1 MEYKVL
7 KCEDYTEH
15 LDFSFYIN
23 KCEDE
28 SGNIVYRLLARKKG
42 SKIECVLFENAIFI
56 AFAQINEEIKSFLMR
71 EIKIILDNK
80 LLNLKLNIRYG
91 IAKYNDYFEV
101 VDFHGNN
108 SYIAHLGDF
117 DNNYDAMTD
126 NIINYLEDLA
136 LNERLNTK

>member
-1 MEYKVL
+1 MKYKVL
-7 KCEDYTEH
+7 EREDYSEKLDICFSIQKCEDA
-15 LDFSFYIN
+15 
-23 KCEDE
+23 

-42 SKIECVLFENAIFI
+42 SKIERVLFENAIFI
-56 AFAQINEEIKSFLMR
+56 TFTQINQEIKNFLMR
-71 EIKIILDNK
+71 EIEIILDNK
-80 LLNLKLNIRYG
+80 LLNLKLNVRYG

-126 NIINYLEDLA
+126 NIVNYLEDLA
-136 LNERLNTK
+136 LNTK